1 MQADPAT
8 LFDDWAARVARGE
21 SPDPRE
27 YLDQAGP
34 AREELAQLME
44 AYLQAAP
51 RREPD
56 PETVEL
62 ARIWLRGDSTLA
74 DLRARRGIRREDV
87 VAAIV
92 DGFNLAPEKA
102 GIVRRYYH
110 RLESGLLDPSRLSRP
125 LLDLLGNTLGVAN
138 ETILGWRTRSLEAAP
153 AFRIQGDIAAAAA
166 AARPS
171 DPNQE
176 RDDPEIRQLFLSGR

>member
-1 MQADPAT
+1 MQVDPAT

-62 ARIWLRGDSTLA
+62 ARAWLRGDSPLVE
-74 DLRARRGIRREDV
+74 LRARRGLRRDDLV
-87 VAAIV
+87 DAIV
-92 DGFNLAPEKA
+92 SEFALASEKR
-102 GIVRRYYH
+102 GVVKGYYH
-110 RLESGLLDPSRLSRP
+110 RLEAGLLDPSRLSAP
-125 LLDLLGNTLGVAN
+125 LLELLSRTLGVAR
-138 ETILGWRTRSLEAAP
+138 ETILAWRARPLAAAP
-153 AFRIQGDIAAAAA
+153 AFRAMETASLRGS
-166 AARPS
+166 PGG
-171 DPNQE
+171 E
-176 RDDPEIRQLFLSGR
+176 RADEDDAQVRALFISSR